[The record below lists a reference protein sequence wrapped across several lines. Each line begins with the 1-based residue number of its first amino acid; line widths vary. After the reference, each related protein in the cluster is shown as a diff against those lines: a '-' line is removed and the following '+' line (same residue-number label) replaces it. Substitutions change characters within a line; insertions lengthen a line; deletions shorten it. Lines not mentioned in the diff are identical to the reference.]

1 MARSVR
7 FLSGYPGPVTRFGID
22 ALTALRLAEDQVV
35 VAPEHKLVAPSV
47 LRSHAMANL
56 YESVRRG
63 ERTDREGLVLLER
76 LAGLK
81 IRLLGDRVSR
91 STAWQIAARL
101 DWPDIGMAE
110 YLAVAK
116 LQADRFVTLDP
127 ALAAVAAEFVPTAA
141 ITELLS
147 R

>member
-1 MARSVR
+1 M
-7 FLSGYPGPVTRFGID
+7 TRYGID
-22 ALTALRLAEDQVV
+22 ALTALRLAEGQVV
-35 VAPEHKLVAPSV
+35 VAPEHRLVAPNV
-47 LRSHAMANL
+47 LRSHAMEHL
-56 YESVRRG
+56 YQSVRRG
-63 ERTDREGLVLLER
+63 ERTDEEGLVLLER

-91 STAWQIAARL
+91 STAWKIAVRL
-101 DWPDIGMAE
+101 DWPDVGMAE

-127 ALAAVAAEFVPTAA
+127 ALAAVADEFVPTAA

-147 R
+147 

>member
-1 MARSVR
+1 M
-7 FLSGYPGPVTRFGID
+7 TRFGID
-22 ALTALRLAEDQVV
+22 ALTALRLAEGQVV
-35 VAPEHKLVAPSV
+35 VASEHRLVGPNV
-47 LRSHAMANL
+47 LRSHAMEHL
-56 YESVRRG
+56 YRSVRRG
-63 ERTDREGLVLLER
+63 ERTDKEGLVLLER

-101 DWPDIGMAE
+101 DWPDVGMAE

-127 ALAAVAAEFVPTAA
+127 GLAAVADEFVPTAA
-141 ITELLS
+141 ITELS
-147 R
+147 G